1 MPRTSA
7 QIAVPR
13 NLRLPCV
20 ILGLF
25 PAFSHVLPGSA
36 YTVYCIISVL
46 FPSEQKSGRSGKK
59 NKKKKKGEKVQ
70 HSILSVIVRTL
81 ETVY

>member
-7 QIAVPR
+7 QIAVAR
-13 NLRLPCV
+13 NLRLLCV
-20 ILGLF
+20 LLGLF
-25 PAFSHVLPGSA
+25 PAFTHVLHGSA
-36 YTVYCIISVL
+36 YTVYCIIGVL